1 MADYL
6 PWTVPPFCKG
16 RLGGIFYSLKD
27 RLQHRLGLSQRLSG
41 VETQDFQ
48 SLLLEIPGPL
58 GVVYCLSEFQMLS
71 SVEFDDQFYCR
82 CIKIS
87 DLVADGFLPIES
99 HAKNLFSPQVG
110 P

>member
-27 RLQHRLGLSQRLSG
+27 RLQHRLCLSQPLSV

-48 SLLLEIPGPL
+48 SVLRDPCPL
-58 GVVYCLSEFQMLS
+58 GVVLCLSEFQMLS
-71 SVEFDDQFYCR
+71 SVEFDDQFHCR

-87 DLVADGFLPIES
+87 DVVADGFLPIEL
-99 HAKNLFSPQVG
+99 HAKNLFSPQAV